1 MQVPQRAGRA
11 RIVVLVAVTA
21 LSIAVTGRW
30 CAAAEKADTND
41 RMKAL
46 LKERVDTTKAIYDLL
61 LEKYNHGAGNIGS
74 VHRAKMAWLNAAAS
88 LTETKK
94 ERLKIYEEI
103 VKDSKEWEQTAL
115 RNIETGAGERIEALT
130 ARAERIEAEIALE
143 RARAEL
149 ESEKIPAPKP

>member
-1 MQVPQRAGRA
+1 MHLSRLVMA
-11 RIVVLVAVTA
+11 VFVLVGLCWCASA
-21 LSIAVTGRW
+21 GW
-30 CAAAEKADTND
+30 CAAAEKADTKD

-46 LKERVDTTKAIYDLL
+46 LKERVDTAKAIYDAL

-74 VHRAKMAWLNAAAS
+74 VHRAKMAWLNAQLS

-115 RNIETGAGERIEALT
+115 RNIENGAGEQIEALT

-149 ESEKIPAPKP
+149 EVEKIPTPKP